1 MTFRDIWIN
10 HFYHANHL
18 IIGTI
23 EIVVEESIIKVSII
37 TATYNSS
44 RTILD
49 TMNSVQKQTYP
60 HIEHL
65 IIDGLSMDYT
75 IGLIQSTNFK
85 GTIHRGIDKGI
96 YDAMNKGIGLASG
109 EIVGILN
116 SDDFYASETIIE
128 EVVSIFNETGCDA
141 VYGDLLY
148 VDGLDTSKVI
158 RKWVSGKYNRENFLQ
173 GWMPPHPTFF
183 VRKSVYEKYGL
194 FNISLW
200 GAADYE
206 LMLRFLY
213 KNKVTAA
220 YLPKVL
226 VHMRTGGQSNT
237 SIFNRLRANM
247 EDRKAWKINDISPK
261 WYTLNLKPLRKVSQF
276 FIKN

>member
-1 MTFRDIWIN
+1 MI
-10 HFYHANHL
+10 
-18 IIGTI
+18 
-23 EIVVEESIIKVSII
+23 EESIIKVSII
-37 TATYNSS
+37 TATFNSS

-49 TMNSVQKQTYP
+49 TMNSVQNQTYP

-65 IIDGLSMDYT
+65 IIDGLSTDNT
-75 IGLIQSTNFK
+75 IELIESTNFK
-85 GTIHRGIDKGI
+85 GNIHSGKDKGT
-96 YDAMNKGIGLASG
+96 YDAMNKGIGLANG
-109 EIVGILN
+109 DIVGILN
-116 SDDFYASETIIE
+116 SDDFYASETIIKD
-128 EVVSIFNETGCDA
+128 VISLFNETGCDA

-148 VDGLDTSKVI
+148 VDGIDTTKFI
-158 RKWVSGKYNRENFLQ
+158 RKWISGKYNRENFLQ

-183 VRKSVYEKYGL
+183 VRKSVYEKYGS

-237 SIFNRLRANM
+237 SILNRLRANM
-247 EDRKAWKINDISPK
+247 EDRKAWKINDIQPK
-261 WYTLNLKPLRKVSQF
+261 WYTLNLKPLRKVNQF